1 MKCIYCGSD
10 MQLGGIVTQGVSAMW
25 FSQESLKKSRL
36 SKIIFEGGIA
46 IGKKDYLWGTDD
58 TNRCLLLSKMQKI
71 KVCMEVIPM
80 QDKSESLKT
89 KSAKHF

>member
-25 FSQESLKKSRL
+25 FPQESLKKSRL

-46 IGKKDYLWGTDD
+46 IGKKDYLFYGGPTILTDAYYC
-58 TNRCLLLSKMQKI
+58 RKCKK
-71 KVCMEVIPM
+71 
-80 QDKSESLKT
+80 
-89 KSAKHF
+89 

>member
-25 FSQESLKKSRL
+25 FPQESLKKSRL

-46 IGKKDYLWGTDD
+46 IGKKTIYGGPTILTDAYYC
-58 TNRCLLLSKMQKI
+58 RKCKK
-71 KVCMEVIPM
+71 
-80 QDKSESLKT
+80 
-89 KSAKHF
+89 

>member
-25 FSQESLKKSRL
+25 FPQESLKKSRL

-46 IGKKDYLWGTDD
+46 IGKKDYLWGPTILTDAYYC
-58 TNRCLLLSKMQKI
+58 RKCKK
-71 KVCMEVIPM
+71 
-80 QDKSESLKT
+80 
-89 KSAKHF
+89 

>member
-25 FSQESLKKSRL
+25 FPQESLKKSRL

-46 IGKKDYLWGTDD
+46 IGKEDYLWGQTILTDAYY
-58 TNRCLLLSKMQKI
+58 CQKCKKI
-71 KVCMEVIPM
+71 IGVFSI
-80 QDKSESLKT
+80 
-89 KSAKHF
+89 

>member
-1 MKCIYCGSD
+1 M
-10 MQLGGIVTQGVSAMW
+10 VS
-25 FSQESLKKSRL
+25 SRKSEKSRL

-71 KVCMEVIPM
+71 IGVFSI
-80 QDKSESLKT
+80 
-89 KSAKHF
+89 

>member
-25 FSQESLKKSRL
+25 FPQESLKKSRL
-36 SKIIFEGGIA
+36 SKTIFEGGIT

-71 KVCMEVIPM
+71 IGVFSI
-80 QDKSESLKT
+80 
-89 KSAKHF
+89 

>member
-25 FSQESLKKSRL
+25 FPQESLKKSRL
-36 SKIIFEGGIA
+36 SKTIFEGGIA

-58 TNRCLLLSKMQKI
+58 TNRCLYCRKCK
-71 KVCMEVIPM
+71 K
-80 QDKSESLKT
+80 
-89 KSAKHF
+89 

>member
-10 MQLGGIVTQGVSAMW
+10 MQLGGIVTQGVSAIVVV
-25 FSQESLKKSRL
+25 SSRKSEKKKSRL

-58 TNRCLLLSKMQKI
+58 TNRCLLLSKMQKNNR
-71 KVCMEVIPM
+71 
-80 QDKSESLKT
+80 SL
-89 KSAKHF
+89 

>member
-25 FSQESLKKSRL
+25 FPQESLKKSRL

-46 IGKKDYLWGTDD
+46 IEKKDYLWGQTMLTDAYY
-58 TNRCLLLSKMQKI
+58 CQKCKKI
-71 KVCMEVIPM
+71 IGVFSI
-80 QDKSESLKT
+80 
-89 KSAKHF
+89 

>member
-10 MQLGGIVTQGVSAMW
+10 MQLGGLVTQGVSAMW
-25 FSQESLKKSRL
+25 FPQESLKKSRL

-71 KVCMEVIPM
+71 IGVFSI
-80 QDKSESLKT
+80 
-89 KSAKHF
+89 

>member
-25 FSQESLKKSRL
+25 FPQESLKKSRL

-46 IGKKDYLWGTDD
+46 IPVGKLVAEQAVQYLFLE
-58 TNRCLLLSKMQKI
+58 LL
-71 KVCMEVIPM
+71 
-80 QDKSESLKT
+80 
-89 KSAKHF
+89 

>member
-10 MQLGGIVTQGVSAMW
+10 MQLGGIVTQGVSAIVV
-25 FSQESLKKSRL
+25 SSRKSEKNHVFQK
-36 SKIIFEGGIA
+36 SFFEGGIA

-71 KVCMEVIPM
+71 IGVFSI
-80 QDKSESLKT
+80 
-89 KSAKHF
+89 

>member
-25 FSQESLKKSRL
+25 FPQESLKKSHL

-46 IGKKDYLWGTDD
+46 IGKKDYLWGQTILTDAYY
-58 TNRCLLLSKMQKI
+58 CQKCKKI
-71 KVCMEVIPM
+71 IGVFSI
-80 QDKSESLKT
+80 
-89 KSAKHF
+89 

>member
-1 MKCIYCGSD
+1 

-25 FSQESLKKSRL
+25 FPQESLKKSRL

-58 TNRCLLLSKMQKI
+58 TNTRGAVLPDPAGVSPRRGDSGGGQPHRL
-71 KVCMEVIPM
+71 
-80 QDKSESLKT
+80 
-89 KSAKHF
+89 